1 MNLIKPLIVDGF
13 ICMVDLIVL
22 LLQQRLEFLLYG
34 FDIFLN
40 LVLSWKAL
48 IYGCIALQ
56 FALPSTD

>member
-13 ICMVDLIVL
+13 IRMVNLIVL
-22 LLQQRLEFLLYG
+22 LIQQRLEFLLYG

-40 LVLSWKAL
+40 LILSWKAS

-56 FALPSTD
+56 FTLLSTD

>member
-1 MNLIKPLIVDGF
+1 MNFIKPLIVDGF
-13 ICMVDLIVL
+13 IRMVDLIVL

-48 IYGCIALQ
+48 IYGCVALQ
-56 FALPSTD
+56 FALLSTD